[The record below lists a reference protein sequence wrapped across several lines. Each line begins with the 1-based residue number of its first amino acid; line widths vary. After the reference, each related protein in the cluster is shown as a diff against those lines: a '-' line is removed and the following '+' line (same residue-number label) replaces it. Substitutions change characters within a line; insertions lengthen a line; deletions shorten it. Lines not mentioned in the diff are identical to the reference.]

1 MMSRILHLSARDRD
15 LTKVRGTVGLLCE
28 FAADSPW
35 IREAKTWYG
44 PEELLGSV
52 DAALQSVYPLVTKLL
67 EEAPKPEGFPPLSIY
82 EETVLEQLSYIL
94 QAFHLDRWISERKF
108 TICRF
113 GSYSP
118 WLDRL
123 REVQKF
129 TQSNYE
135 IVAAVPIFQSSA
147 RSRAMK
153 RLWTSRPSAQEFF
166 RRVAPLWSRYIAGV
180 SRRQDGRNAPGGGIW
195 LYSTAYNY
203 TKIGLEYE
211 PYLPAAMNYL
221 VEDPATGGRGLRE
234 AKRAW
239 HSLYAWARASDI
251 PSPLEMRS
259 MRKKFTAAIS
269 AVQLSETDSALRAV
283 LLKSEWWHLFITRW
297 LPFLIFNGRVLQRW
311 YASVMPEMIVV
322 GNAGDERAL
331 LLHENVQ
338 GVPVVML
345 QHGIMHWVYA
355 VTDEPVDVF
364 LLRGPF
370 FQRCLNERLSR
381 KTVIMN
387 FPQNAKTVVPKQPEK
402 VRDSILFITAPYDIP
417 ELFHQ
422 EDLRDILRSLLRV
435 SHAVR
440 RRLVIRVHPMDK
452 ISPYQ
457 QRVAELQQ
465 ELGIALEV
473 SYSQGPGAEEV
484 LARSC
489 VAVLYFSTMF
499 LDCLRHGIPIVSFGW
514 HWFPNK
520 RRFEEERIF
529 NFARDLQHLEALIAQ
544 GAGGTL
550 PLRRAGLE
558 PFLAQ
563 TEPGDISRFF
573 REIWERRNRAT
584 RGTLHSIAKDANIT
598 NDNLHCHSK

>member
-1 MMSRILHLSARDRD
+1 MSKIIYLLAKDSD
-15 LTKVRGTVGLLCE
+15 LTKIQGTVGLLCE
-28 FAADSPW
+28 FAADSPG
-35 IREAKTWYG
+35 IIAAEHCYG

-52 DAALQSVYPLVTKLL
+52 DGALHTVYPLVTKFL
-67 EEAPKPEGFPPLSIY
+67 EGAPRLEGFPPLSVF

-94 QAFHLDRWISERKF
+94 QAFQLDRWISEGKF

-113 GSYSP
+113 DSYSP

-129 TQSNYE
+129 TGSGYE
-135 IVAAVPIFQSSA
+135 IVADRPVLRSSA
-147 RSRAMK
+147 QNRAVK
-153 RLWTSRPSAQEFF
+153 RLWNSRPGAQEFF
-166 RRVAPLWSRYIAGV
+166 RRVAPLWSRCISGV
-180 SRRQDGRNAPGGGIW
+180 PARQSARKAPRGGIW
-195 LYSTAYNY
+195 FYSTAYNY

-211 PYLPAAMNYL
+211 PYLPKPMNYL
-221 VEDPATGGRGLRE
+221 VEDPATGGKRLRE
-234 AKRAW
+234 VGREW
-239 HSLYAWARASDI
+239 HPLYAWARLSDI
-251 PSPLEMRS
+251 PSPLEVRS
-259 MRKKFTAAIS
+259 MGKKFTAAIS
-269 AVQLSETDSALRAV
+269 TVPMSETDSALRAV
-283 LLKSEWWHLFITRW
+283 FLKSEWWQLFITRW

-311 YASVMPEMIVV
+311 YATVMPEMIVL
-322 GNAGDERAL
+322 GNAGFERAL
-331 LLHENVQ
+331 LLQENVR

-364 LLRGPF
+364 LLRGSF
-370 FQRCLNERLSR
+370 FQHCLNECLGR
-381 KTVIMN
+381 KTVILN
-387 FPQNAKTVVPKQPEK
+387 FPQNPKTGVPKQPEK
-402 VRDSILFITAPYDIP
+402 ARDSILFITAPYDIP
-417 ELFHQ
+417 ELFHR

-452 ISPYQ
+452 ISSYQ

-465 ELGIALEV
+465 ELGIAVEV

-489 VAVLYFSTMF
+489 VAVLYFSTVF

-529 NFARDLQHLEALIAQ
+529 NFARDLQDLEALITQAIE
-544 GAGGTL
+544 GTL

-558 PFLAQ
+558 QFLAQ
-563 TEPGDISRFF
+563 TEPSEISKFF
-573 REIWERRNRAT
+573 REIWERRGSPTNGAIH
-584 RGTLHSIAKDANIT
+584 TLA
-598 NDNLHCHSK
+598 

>member
-1 MMSRILHLSARDRD
+1 MMSRILHLSAKDHD
-15 LTKVRGTVGLLCE
+15 LSKVRGTVGLLCE

-35 IREAKTWYG
+35 IREAKTCYG

-52 DAALQSVYPLVTKLL
+52 DAALHSVYPLVTKLL
-67 EEAPKPEGFPPLSIY
+67 EGAPRPEGFPPLSIF
-82 EETVLEQLSYIL
+82 EETLLEQLSYIL
-94 QAFHLDRWISERKF
+94 QAFQLDRWISKGKF
-108 TICRF
+108 TTGRF

-123 REVQKF
+123 REVQKV
-129 TQSNYE
+129 THSGYE
-135 IVAAVPIFQSSA
+135 IVAELPVFQSNA
-147 RSRAMK
+147 QSRALK
-153 RLWTSRPSAQEFF
+153 RLWTSRPSADEFF
-166 RRVAPLWSRYIAGV
+166 RRVTPLWSRCMSGLP
-180 SRRQDGRNAPGGGIW
+180 RRVRNAPRGGIW
-195 LYSTAYNY
+195 FYSTAYNY

-211 PYLPAAMNYL
+211 PYLPQPMNYL
-221 VEDPATGGRGLRE
+221 VEDPATGGKRLLEVGRE
-234 AKRAW
+234 G
-239 HSLYAWARASDI
+239 HPLYAWARVSDI
-251 PSPLEMRS
+251 PSPWAVRS
-259 MRKKFTAAIS
+259 MGKKFTAAIS
-269 AVQLSETDSALRAV
+269 AVPLSGSDSALRAV
-283 LLKSEWWHLFITRW
+283 FLKSEWWHLFITRW

-331 LLHENVQ
+331 LMHENIKH
-338 GVPVVML
+338 VPVVML

-370 FQRCLNERLSR
+370 FQRCLNECLRR
-381 KTVIMN
+381 KTVILN
-387 FPQNAKTVVPKQPEK
+387 FPQAPKPGVPKQLENAS
-402 VRDSILFITAPYDIP
+402 DSILFITASYDTP
-417 ELFHQ
+417 ELFHR

-435 SHAVR
+435 AHSTG

-452 ISPYQ
+452 ISLYQ
-457 QRVAELQQ
+457 QRVAKLQQ
-465 ELGIALEV
+465 ELGIKAGV

-484 LARSC
+484 VARSC

-529 NFARDLQHLEALIAQ
+529 NFASNLQDLEALIRQ
-544 GAGGTL
+544 GVEGTL

-558 PFLAQ
+558 QFLTQ
-563 TEPGDISRFF
+563 TEPGDVSKFF
-573 REIWERRNRAT
+573 REIWERRSSLNNGALH
-584 RGTLHSIAKDANIT
+584 TLA
-598 NDNLHCHSK
+598 